1 MPSYVLVNILVLIAV
16 LEADLGRRKISRL
29 RIVRPLLLVIGIVP
43 IFIDH
48 PATAGRGLA
57 LEVALAGAGVVLGLV
72 VSAGLMRVERDRPT
86 GRPVSRAG
94 VAYGLAWTVIIGA
107 RLAFSY
113 GSQHWFSAQVGHWLV
128 TNQITVAALTDSLIF
143 MAIAMTL
150 ARTTRLAV
158 ARRVVVAP
166 RPVLSV

>member
-29 RIVRPLLLVIGIVP
+29 RIGRPLLLVIGIVP

-86 GRPVSRAG
+86 GHPVSRAG